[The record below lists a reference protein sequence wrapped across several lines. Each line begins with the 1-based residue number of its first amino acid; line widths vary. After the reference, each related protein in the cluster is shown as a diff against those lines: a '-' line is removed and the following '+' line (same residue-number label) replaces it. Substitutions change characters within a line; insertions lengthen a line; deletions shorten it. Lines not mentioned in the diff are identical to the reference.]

1 VSISMDFIV
10 VFLKVDVMNNV
21 MVVIDKFI
29 KYVIFIVALIVCI
42 TKFIVGLFYCNVVK
56 YFGLPSDIMSDCNV

>member
-1 VSISMDFIV
+1 

-29 KYVIFIVALIVCI
+29 KYVIFIVASIICI
-42 TKFIVGLFYCNVVK
+42 TKFVVGLFYCNVVK
-56 YFGLPSDIMSDCNV
+56 YFGLLSDIMSDCNV

>member
-1 VSISMDFIV
+1 MDFIV

-56 YFGLPSDIMSDCNV
+56 YFELLLDIMSDCNV

>member
-1 VSISMDFIV
+1 MDFIV

>member
-1 VSISMDFIV
+1 MDFIV

-29 KYVIFIVALIVCI
+29 KYVIFIVASIVCI
-42 TKFIVGLFYCNVVK
+42 TKFVVGLFYCNVVK
-56 YFGLPSDIMSDCNV
+56 YFELLLDIMSDCNV